1 MPLRARETC
10 DEFAPS
16 HGLSP
21 RWSRRAYADA
31 GNRGTGLLGGDLGR
45 CSLRRISPHLAL
57 SVISL
62 LRSDLVAFGCEAD
75 IRTVDPSNQSD
86 VAWLILLCCTTPHP
100 DSDVIGCG
108 PSG

>member
-45 CSLRRISPHLAL
+45 CSLRRISPHLHFGDIA
-57 SVISL
+57 
-62 LRSDLVAFGCEAD
+62 RSQVDFRFRWKSGHGAD
-75 IRTVDPSNQSD
+75 I
-86 VAWLILLCCTTPHP
+86 TP
-100 DSDVIGCG
+100 
-108 PSG
+108 